1 MVFGSKF
8 NNWSMFK
15 AMTTHDIPMVRKFA
29 SKSLGSFLK
38 VLLPNQ
44 EKEILDMV
52 NNVIKDDQDLVRI
65 YMVDALIPLAGL
77 LAPQKYAQVLMPM
90 FNTLA
95 DDQSWRI
102 KYAICEKCQEVWCQ
116 FLISFLFWNIIYCF
130 HLKIYLI
137 SAKSNRLEKLSP
149 KTSSNRH
156 FCLIMWNICM
166 ILSRR
171 YFCTGKQL
179 F

>member
-1 MVFGSKF
+1 
-8 NNWSMFK
+8 MFK
-15 AMTTHDIPMVRKFA
+15 SLTTHEIPMVRKFA
-29 SKSLGSFLK
+29 SKGLGGYLK

-77 LAPQKYAQVLMPM
+77 LAPQKHAQILIPM

-102 KYAICEKCQEVWCQ
+102 KYAICEKCQEVKKIK
-116 FLISFLFWNIIYCF
+116 FL
-130 HLKIYLI
+130 
-137 SAKSNRLEKLSP
+137 
-149 KTSSNRH
+149 
-156 FCLIMWNICM
+156 
-166 ILSRR
+166 
-171 YFCTGKQL
+171 YF